1 MDVLAAPDRRATLRG
16 FVIVMGLE
24 LLVGLILLGGG
35 STSMPGTP
43 PGEARPNIVLIMTD
57 DQGHGDLGVH
67 GNPVLETPRLDR
79 LAAESA
85 RAGTF
90 YVHPVCTPTRAALV
104 TGRHPQRSTA
114 IDTWIGRA
122 MLDPSAVTIAER
134 LSDEGYS
141 TGIFGKW
148 HLGDCA
154 PMRAIDQ
161 GFDVSVIHAG
171 GGIGQPSDPP
181 GGESAYTDPILYRNG
196 VPESFEGYCTAVY
209 VDEAIRFIDRVDKP
223 FFLTLTTNAPHGPFG
238 DVPEDLYDKYRAMDL
253 EPVGATNHD
262 RQARIFAMDEDIDR
276 QVGRLLDHLE
286 ASGLVEDTVVIYLH
300 DNGPDHDGY
309 VAGLRGRKGSVHE
322 GGVRSPLFVRWP
334 RRIDPGDRPELMG
347 AHLDLHPTILE
358 LCRVVP
364 DPGMPVDGISLVPAL
379 LDPAVSTMDRS
390 IVIQAHR
397 GDRPVRWHHAMVRN
411 GRWKLVNHSGFGR
424 EIPEGEAVE
433 MDLAL
438 YDLHEDPAE
447 TRDLAGEH
455 PDRVEHLSRVYQDWW
470 ASTIVV
476 GKDAYRPPAIR
487 LGPDAGTVR
496 LTRQDWR
503 RTREGPWGGRSQGRW
518 WIESVPGAAH
528 DILLR
533 KLPSAEVR
541 PDEFE
546 IRFDGKVLRAGEWPN
561 GESTVVLKE
570 VDVPSGR
577 GWLEVRC
584 RDVDGEYGPY
594 QVELRPSFT
603 SDAPSPSRE

>member
-1 MDVLAAPDRRATLRG
+1 
-16 FVIVMGLE
+16 MGLV
-24 LLVGLILLGGG
+24 LPVALILLGGP
-35 STSMPGTP
+35 STSVAGTP
-43 PGEARPNIVLIMTD
+43 PGEARPNVVVIMTD
-57 DQGHGDLGVH
+57 DQGYGDLGVH

-90 YVHPVCTPTRAALV
+90 YVHPVCTPTRAALM

-134 LSDEGYS
+134 LSDAGYA

-181 GGESAYTDPILYRNG
+181 GGESAYTDPILLRNG
-196 VPESFEGYCTAVY
+196 VPESFQGFCTQVY
-209 VDEAIRFIDRVDKP
+209 VDEAIRFIDQADRP
-223 FFLTLTTNAPHGPFG
+223 FFLTLTPNAPHGPFG
-238 DVPEDLYDKYRAMDL
+238 DVPEDLYEKYRGLDVDAA
-253 EPVGATNHD
+253 GASNPD

-322 GGVRSPLFVRWP
+322 GGIRSPLFVRWP
-334 RRIDPGDRPELMG
+334 RRIEPGERPELMG

-358 LCRVVP
+358 LCGVAP
-364 DPGMPVDGISLVPAL
+364 NPELPVDGISLVPAL
-379 LDPAVSTMDRS
+379 VDPAVSTTDRS

-397 GDRPVRWHHAMVRN
+397 GDRPVRWHHAMVRD

-424 EIPEGEAVE
+424 EIPDGESVA
-433 MDLAL
+433 MNLAL
-438 YDLHEDPAE
+438 YDLQDDPAE
-447 TRDLAGEH
+447 TRDLAMEH
-455 PDRVEHLSRVYQDWW
+455 PDQVERLSRIYRDWW
-470 ASTIVV
+470 ASTIAQDS
-476 GKDAYRPPAIR
+476 DAYHPPAIR
-487 LGPDAGTVR
+487 IGPETGPVR

-503 RTREGPWGGRSQGRW
+503 RTRKGPWGGRSQGRW
-518 WIESVPGAAH
+518 WVDSRPGSTH
-528 DILLR
+528 EIVLR
-533 KLPSAEVR
+533 AR
-541 PDEFE
+541 PGGGLQPDDFE
-546 IRFDGKVLRAGEWPN
+546 IRFEGKVLRAADWPTGEK
-561 GESTVVLKE
+561 TVVLKE
-570 VDVPSGR
+570 VDVPPGT

-584 RDVDGEYGPY
+584 RDADGEYGPH
-594 QVELRPSFT
+594 QVEVRPT
-603 SDAPSPSRE
+603 LPSDPPSPSRE